1 MKYLLDSSVILELL
15 LAQAQSNTVQQLIEA
30 AEPEVL
36 CLSDFALHSIG
47 IVLSRLNL
55 HHAYVRFVE
64 DMILSG
70 FLSVIR
76 LPNAQL
82 QGVVNNQ
89 LQYGLDFDDAYQYTT
104 ARFYGLSL
112 VSLDADY
119 DKTPEGRL
127 LPSQALAEVIS
138 TPDTDTGSSAG

>member
-1 MKYLLDSSVILELL
+1 MRYLLDSSVILELL
-15 LAQAQSNTVQQLIEA
+15 LGQAQSNTVQQLIEA
-30 AEPEVL
+30 AEPESL

-55 HHAYVRFVE
+55 HQAYVRFLE

-70 FLSVIR
+70 FLAVIR
-76 LPNAQL
+76 VPHAQL
-82 QGVVNNQ
+82 RLVVVNQ

-104 ARFYGLSL
+104 AHLHNLRL

-119 DKTPEGRL
+119 DQTPEGRL
-127 LPSQALAEVIS
+127 TPQQALAE
-138 TPDTDTGSSAG
+138 TSSS